1 MGGFLNLKDGGA
13 IAAKEKFPFMVVSR
27 NHIETVKILEETQ
40 PGSTPPVGGNRGK
53 GRQGIA
59 AKGCLGALRR
69 RRREE
74 ERMSNV
80 KDVLHAK
87 SRDIFTIDEEKSVA
101 DAITQMVDHAIGSL
115 IVTSGEVPIGM
126 FTERDVLKVWKE
138 QPGDFKFRDI
148 AVKEGMTSDIIV
160 VGPEDDLEY
169 VMSLMVKNRIRH
181 LPVVDE
187 KKVTGMVSIRDVVR
201 AQVTNLKVE
210 NHYLK
215 EYIGG
220 KFF

>member
-1 MGGFLNLKDGGA
+1 
-13 IAAKEKFPFMVVSR
+13 
-27 NHIETVKILEETQ
+27 
-40 PGSTPPVGGNRGK
+40 
-53 GRQGIA
+53 
-59 AKGCLGALRR
+59 
-69 RRREE
+69 
-74 ERMSNV
+74 MSNV
-80 KDVLHAK
+80 MDVLYAK
-87 SRDIFTIDEEKSVA
+87 SSDIFTIDEEKSVA

-115 IVTSGEVPIGM
+115 IVTSGEIPIGM

-138 QPGDFKFRDI
+138 QSGDFNFRDI

-181 LPVVDE
+181 LPVVDG
-187 KKVTGMVSIRDVVR
+187 KQVTGMISIRDVVR

-215 EYIGG
+215 EYISG